1 MVDEISR
8 AIAADGFRRW
18 YERQLVRCHLQ
29 LLLLVLCLLA
39 LLGALEAF
47 GQARQEGRP
56 WWLMALC
63 FAAAGVLGAVALRRY
78 LFLLMRAEHIA
89 NQACCPACKA
99 YGRWRVEPEPA
110 APPAPDGALRLRAC
124 CKACQ
129 ARWHIHC

>member
-1 MVDEISR
+1 MDEIAS
-8 AIAADGFRRW
+8 AIAAQGFRRW

-29 LLLLVLCLLA
+29 LLLLVLCLMG

-63 FAAAGVLGAVALRRY
+63 FGLAGVLGIVALRRY

-89 NQACCPACKA
+89 NQAHCPACKA
-99 YGRWRVEPEPA
+99 YGRWRLERGEL
-110 APPAPDGALRLRAC
+110 APSTTDGPAPLQAC
-124 CKACQ
+124 CRVCP
-129 ARWHIHC
+129 ARWPIHY